1 VDSGGIGFKGPTS
14 MTFLDP
20 KLYVVNF
27 NGNSVSVCDWVSATN
42 TLSGCVN
49 TVVGGP
55 ASGVAAYSL
64 PGGTA
69 TYLFVSVGS
78 SIRRCT
84 IENGALSGCTATGVT
99 VSAPRDMM
107 VINNNTIYVTNI
119 SLIRTCSAAP

>member
-1 VDSGGIGFKGPTS
+1 MDSGGIGFNGPKF
-14 MTFLDP
+14 MAFFGP
-20 KLYVVNF
+20 KLYVGKF
-27 NGNSVSVCDWVSATN
+27 NARFVTTCDWVSVTN